1 MRLKTIVF
9 KKCFHKN
16 KEESNAMRT
25 KKQPYQTI
33 ELNVIELE
41 AKDVITNTLEPDPN
55 TNNDL
60 EPDFGNS

>member
-1 MRLKTIVF
+1 
-9 KKCFHKN
+9 
-16 KEESNAMRT
+16 MRT